1 MIEKGKIMQGSHTD
15 TFVKRPKSQRRF
27 DDGTKEKNGNNHG
40 KFDYH
45 KQQRRKNQN
54 KEQTGY

>member
-1 MIEKGKIMQGSHTD
+1 MQGSNTD
-15 TFVKRPKSQRRF
+15 TFVKRQKSQRRF
-27 DDGTKEKNGNNHG
+27 DNGTKEKNGNNHG
-40 KFDYH
+40 KFNYH